1 MMASRSPQIAVLGT
15 GRMGAPIARNL
26 LAAGFAVAV
35 WNRTPGRARE
45 LADAGARLAA
55 SPADAAGS
63 ADVVLTMLADGDA
76 VDHAM
81 TGPEGAVAALR
92 AGSAWIQ
99 MATVGVN
106 WTQDFSALAQ
116 DHAVE
121 YVDAPVSGSDGPARD
136 AQLVVLASG
145 TEAARPRVQP
155 VFDAIARR
163 TLWLGPAGNGTRLKL
178 VLNTWLA
185 SLAEAMAETLAFTA
199 ALGLEQELFLEAL
212 AGGPLEAPWAT
223 TKGRAM
229 LAREFTPGFAL
240 RLALKDAHLAL
251 QAARESGLEL
261 SLTDALARQWEPAI
275 AEHGDDDIAA
285 VIDAAIAPE
294 PAGRYGQDRR

>member
-1 MMASRSPQIAVLGT
+1 MTTSRSPEIAVLGT

-26 LAAGFAVAV
+26 LAAGFDVAV
-35 WNRTPGRARE
+35 WNRTAGRARE
-45 LADAGARLAA
+45 LADAGARLAT
-55 SPADAAGS
+55 SPADAARS
-63 ADVVLTMLADGDA
+63 ADVVLTMLADGGA

-81 TGPEGAVAALR
+81 TGPDGAVAALR

-99 MATVGVN
+99 MATVGVD
-106 WTQDFSALAQ
+106 WTEDFSALAQ
-116 DHAVE
+116 DQGVE

-145 TEAARPRVQP
+145 TDAVRPRVQP

-185 SLAEAMAETLAFTA
+185 SVAEAMAETLAFTG

-223 TKGRAM
+223 TKGHAM

-251 QAARESGLEL
+251 QAAHEAGLEL
-261 SLTDALARQWEPAI
+261 PLTDALARRWEPAI
-275 AEHGDDDIAA
+275 DEHGDDDIAA

-294 PAGRYGQDRR
+294 PAGRYDQDRR

>member
-1 MMASRSPQIAVLGT
+1 MSSTSPQIAVLGT

-26 LAAGFAVAV
+26 LAAGFGVAV

-55 SPADAAGS
+55 SPAVAAGS

-76 VDHAM
+76 VAHAM
-81 TGPEGAVAALR
+81 TGPHGAVSALR
-92 AGSAWIQ
+92 PGSVWIQ
-99 MATVGVN
+99 MATVGVD
-106 WTQDFSALAQ
+106 WTARFSALAH
-116 DHAVE
+116 DHGLE
-121 YVDAPVSGSDGPARD
+121 FVDAPVSGSDGPARD

-145 TEAARPRVQP
+145 TEAVHPLVEP
-155 VFDAIARR
+155 LFDAIARR

-185 SLAEAMAETLAFTA
+185 SLAESMAETLALTD
-199 ALGLEQELFLEAL
+199 ALGLEQELFLEAI

-223 TKGRAM
+223 AKGRAM
-229 LAREFTPGFAL
+229 LAREFTAGFAL

-251 QAARESGLEL
+251 QAGRENGLEL
-261 SLTDALARQWEPAI
+261 PLTEALAQRWEPAI
-275 AEHGDDDIAA
+275 ARHGDDDIAA
-285 VIDAAIAPE
+285 VIDAATAPE
-294 PAGRYGQDRR
+294 PAGRYDGGRRP

>member
-1 MMASRSPQIAVLGT
+1 MTSRHPKIAVLGT
-15 GRMGAPIARNL
+15 GRMGAPIAHNL

-76 VDHAM
+76 VCHAM
-81 TGPEGAVAALR
+81 TGPKGAVPALR
-92 AGSAWIQ
+92 PGSVWIQ
-99 MATVGVN
+99 MATVGVD
-106 WTQDFSALAQ
+106 WTARFSVVAH
-116 DHAVE
+116 DHGLE
-121 YVDAPVSGSDGPARD
+121 FVDAPVSGSDGPARD

-145 TEAARPRVQP
+145 TEAVHPLVEP
-155 VFDAIARR
+155 LFDAIGRR

-185 SLAEAMAETLAFTA
+185 SLAEAMAETLALTD
-199 ALGLEQELFLEAL
+199 ALGLEQELFLEAI

-223 TKGRAM
+223 GKGRAM

-251 QAARESGLEL
+251 DAGREHGLEL
-261 SLTDALARQWEPAI
+261 PLTDALAQRWELAMT
-275 AEHGDDDIAA
+275 AHADDDIAA
-285 VIDAAIAPE
+285 VIDAATAPE
-294 PAGRYGQDRR
+294 PAGRHDGGRR

>member
-1 MMASRSPQIAVLGT
+1 MTSRSPEIAVLGT

-26 LAAGFAVAV
+26 LAAGFGVAV

-45 LADAGARLAA
+45 LVGAGARLAA

-63 ADVVLTMLADGDA
+63 ADVVLTMVADGDA
-76 VDHAM
+76 VAHAM
-81 TGPEGAVAALR
+81 TGPEGAAPALR
-92 AGSAWIQ
+92 PGSVWIQ
-99 MATVGVN
+99 MATVGVD
-106 WTQDFSALAQ
+106 WTERFAALAR
-116 DHAVE
+116 DHGLE

-145 TEAARPRVQP
+145 TAPVRPRVQP

-163 TLWLGPAGNGTRLKL
+163 TLWLGPAGSGTRLKL
-178 VLNTWLA
+178 VLNTWLV
-185 SLAEAMAETLAFTA
+185 SMAEAMAETLAFTG
-199 ALGLEQELFLEAL
+199 ALGLEQSLFLEAL

-240 RLALKDAHLAL
+240 RLALKDARLAL
-251 QAARESGLEL
+251 EAGRASGVEL
-261 SLTDALARQWEPAI
+261 ALTDALARRWELAMPAH
-275 AEHGDDDIAA
+275 ADDDVAA
-285 VIDAAIAPE
+285 VIDASVVLE
-294 PAGRYGQDRR
+294 GQPAEQ